1 MVTVELT
8 DLQIVGIIVADLQE
22 SHRLVRVADK
32 DEGGQL
38 IDVDEELLY
47 AIEVVLKYYMP
58 SSTYRKWQ
66 ESILEELVTKE
77 QQEKT

>member
-8 DLQIVGIIVADLQE
+8 DSQIAGIIVADLQE
-22 SHRLVRVADK
+22 SHKLVRVADK

-38 IDVDEELLY
+38 LDVDEELLH

-58 SSTYRKWQ
+58 PSAYRKWQ
-66 ESILEELVTKE
+66 ERVLDDMVTKE
-77 QQEKT
+77 QQ